1 MQRKGGVLTRI
12 RITGVP
18 MDLGAS
24 RRGVDMGP
32 SALRVAD
39 LARRLEALGH
49 VVEADD
55 DVSAPLP
62 EVLLHRANS
71 GRGPVGAFLPAITAT
86 SLDLARITFDAVTAG
101 AVPVTVG
108 GDHSIAAGSI
118 AGAAAAF
125 APRNQRLGLIWL
137 DAHGDAHTPLTSASG
152 NVHGMPL
159 AHLLGHGDPD
169 FAGISA
175 ALGGPTPAILPGHV
189 ALVGVRDLD
198 EPERRHLREWGV
210 ATFTMRAI
218 DERGLRAVMQDA
230 LAIAG
235 RDTGGVHVSM
245 DLDWLDPVHAPG
257 VGTPVAGGATFREG
271 HLAMEIIADS
281 GRLTSLDVVEV
292 NPVLDSQ
299 NRTAELAVGLVLSAF
314 GQRII

>member
-1 MQRKGGVLTRI
+1 
-12 RITGVP
+12 

-49 VVEADD
+49 IVETDD

-62 EVLLHRANS
+62 EVLLHVPAPEP
-71 GRGPVGAFLPAITAT
+71 GPVAAFLPSITAT
-86 SLDLARITFDAVTAG
+86 CMELGRVTAGAVAAG

-118 AGAAAAF
+118 AGVAAALWQ
-125 APRNQRLGLIWL
+125 RNQRLGLIWL
-137 DAHGDAHTPLTSASG
+137 DAHGDANTPESSASG

-159 AHLLGHGDPD
+159 AHLLGHGDPR
-169 FAGISA
+169 FSGISA
-175 ALGGPTPAILPGHV
+175 ALSGPSPAILPEHV

-210 ATFTMRAI
+210 ATFTMRTI
-218 DERGLRAVMQDA
+218 DERGLRSVMQEA

-235 RDTGGVHVSM
+235 HGTGGIHVSM

-257 VGTPVAGGATFREG
+257 VGTPVAGGATYREG
-271 HLAMEIIADS
+271 HLAMETIADS

-314 GQRII
+314 GLRII

>member
-1 MQRKGGVLTRI
+1 MY
-12 RITGVP
+12 
-18 MDLGAS
+18 LGAS

-49 VVEADD
+49 VVEEDD

-62 EVLLHRANS
+62 EVLLHGAS
-71 GRGPVGAFLPAITAT
+71 DVPGPVSAFLPAITAT
-86 SLDLARITFDAVTAG
+86 CMELARVTAAAVVAG

-118 AGAAAAF
+118 AGAAAAL
-125 APRNQRLGLIWL
+125 AQKGERLGLIWL
-137 DAHGDAHTPLTSASG
+137 DAHGDANTPQSSSSG
-152 NVHGMPL
+152 NIHGMPL
-159 AHLLGHGDPD
+159 AHVLGHGDAK

-175 ALGGPTPAILPGHV
+175 ALGGPSPAVLPEHV

-198 EPERRHLREWGV
+198 EPEREHLRQWGV
-210 ATFTMRAI
+210 ATFTMRTI
-218 DERGLRAVMQDA
+218 DERGLRSVMQEA

-235 RDTGGVHVSM
+235 RNTGGVHVSM
-245 DLDWLDPVHAPG
+245 DLDWVDPVHAPG
-257 VGTPVAGGATFREG
+257 VGTPVAGGATYREG
-271 HLAMEIIADS
+271 HLAMEIVHGS
-281 GRLTSLDVVEV
+281 GLLTSLDVVEV
-292 NPVLDSQ
+292 NPVLDTQ

-314 GQRII
+314 GLRII

>member
-1 MQRKGGVLTRI
+1 
-12 RITGVP
+12 

-62 EVLLHRANS
+62 EVLLHRAN
-71 GRGPVGAFLPAITAT
+71 GVPGPVGTFLPAITGVCRE
-86 SLDLARITFDAVTAG
+86 LAKVTAEAVEAG
-101 AVPVTVG
+101 AVPLTIG
-108 GDHSIAAGSI
+108 GDHSIAAGSV
-118 AGAAAAF
+118 AGVAAAVAK
-125 APRNQRLGLIWL
+125 RGGRLGLIWI
-137 DAHGDAHTPLTSASG
+137 DAHGDANTPQSSASG
-152 NVHGMPL
+152 NIHGMPL
-159 AHLLGHGDPD
+159 AHILGHGDPD

-175 ALGGPTPAILPGHV
+175 ALGGPSPAVRPEDV
-189 ALVGVRDLD
+189 AIIGVRDLD
-198 EPERRHLREWGV
+198 EPERQHLRKWGV
-210 ATFTMRAI
+210 TAFTMRTI
-218 DERGLRAVMQDA
+218 DERGLRSVMQEA
-230 LAIAG
+230 LDITG
-235 RDTGGVHVSM
+235 RNTSGVHVSM
-245 DLDWLDPVHAPG
+245 DLDWVDPVHAPG
-257 VGTPVAGGATFREG
+257 VGTPVAGGATYREA
-271 HLAMEIIADS
+271 HLAMEIVADS

-314 GQRII
+314 GLRIL